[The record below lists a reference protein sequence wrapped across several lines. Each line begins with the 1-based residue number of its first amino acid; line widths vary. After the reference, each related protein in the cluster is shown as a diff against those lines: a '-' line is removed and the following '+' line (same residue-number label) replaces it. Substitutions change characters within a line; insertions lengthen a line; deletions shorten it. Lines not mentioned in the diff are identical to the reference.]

1 MTFTSFEF
9 LLFFPAVVLLY
20 NIIPQKLRVWY
31 LLVVSYVFYA
41 FMQPVYLLLLAAVTG
56 ITYGFTRWMGATDDD
71 DKKKRIMIWGII
83 LVLLP
88 LFFFKYYNFV
98 NESITTLLA
107 GIGLHTAIPK
117 ISWMLP
123 VGISFYT
130 FMAIGYLIDVNNEE
144 VEVETNF
151 GSVGLFLSFFPYIL
165 SGPIE
170 RAGNMFPQLKK
181 MPTSQP
187 SYLTAGLKLML
198 WGYFMKLCVA
208 DRLGIY
214 VDAVFNNIPQHNGTT
229 LAFATLLYP
238 IQVYGDLGGY
248 SLIAIGAARCMG
260 LKIIPNFNRPF
271 FATSMSE
278 LWRRWHMSLIN
289 WLTDYIY
296 TPLSFALRKWKVW
309 GIVCAL
315 MLTFLISGIWHG
327 AAITFIVWGL
337 VQGIYLSLEALFQ
350 KKRSSMETKH
360 NLNKKW
366 WYILIC
372 CVVVYL
378 LFAFSQIFG
387 RCATMSDA
395 WLVIRKIFGER
406 GDVFVDPTTL
416 GYAFAMLVVLAFKD
430 FRDEFFPNK
439 LNCFESNYIW
449 IRFASYLLVLFL
461 VINMGVLDA
470 GQFIYFQ
477 F

>member
-9 LLFFPAVVLLY
+9 LLFFPVVVLFY

-31 LLVVSYVFYA
+31 LLLVSYVFYA
-41 FMQPVYLLLLAAVTG
+41 LMQPVYLVLLAAVTG
-56 ITYGFTRWMGATDDD
+56 ITYGFSRWMGATDED

-98 NESITTLLA
+98 NESILGLLS
-107 GIGLHTAIPK
+107 GIGIHVSMPTVK
-117 ISWMLP
+117 WMLP

-130 FMAIGYLIDVNNEE
+130 FMAIGYMVDVYNEE
-144 VEVETNF
+144 VDVEKDVA
-151 GSVGLFLSFFPYIL
+151 SVGLFLSFFPYIL

-187 SYLTAGLKLML
+187 VDISAGFKMML

-214 VDAVFNNIPQHNGTT
+214 VDAVFGNIAHHNGTT
-229 LAFATLLYP
+229 FTLATLLYP
-238 IQVYGDLGGY
+238 IQVYADLGGY

-260 LKIIPNFNRPF
+260 LRIIPNFNRPF

-296 TPLSFALRKWKVW
+296 TPLSFALRGWKVW

-327 AAITFIVWGL
+327 AAVTFIVWGL
-337 VQGIYLSLEALFQ
+337 VQGVYLSLEALLQ
-350 KKRSSMETKH
+350 KSRSSMEAKY

-372 CVVVYL
+372 CIFVYL

-387 RCATMSDA
+387 RCSSLSESG
-395 WLVIRKIFGER
+395 LVIKKIIENRGQLFIDLPTFFYSSICCFILFIYDFVGEYFPR
-406 GDVFVDPTTL
+406 FKNAISNKAILTWSFWLLIGV
-416 GYAFAMLVVLAFKD
+416 VVLLFAV
-430 FRDEFFPNK
+430 
-439 LNCFESNYIW
+439 FE
-449 IRFASYLLVLFL
+449 
-461 VINMGVLDA
+461 G